1 MMILLID
8 KIKSVWEYVDRIP
21 KWMKNMLIVIF
32 IAVSPLVFNDAIS
45 TYYRKDKVNAET
57 YAMNNSMLIQSYM
70 DEILNSNA
78 EICSVLLLNYHN
90 STESLHGYQYL
101 YISSLTCSPVNDALL
116 DDWDK
121 VKFTPYSRELQYVH
135 MQKVRTI
142 ARAKSIDGNI
152 VSITKKLASQGLD
165 NNILYTINGLRSPIG
180 ILVVTF
186 RDDVDIDSEYL
197 IMQKI
202 GKLAIIL
209 DYENIR

>member
-1 MMILLID
+1 
-8 KIKSVWEYVDRIP
+8 
-21 KWMKNMLIVIF
+21 
-32 IAVSPLVFNDAIS
+32 
-45 TYYRKDKVNAET
+45 
-57 YAMNNSMLIQSYM
+57 
-70 DEILNSNA
+70 
-78 EICSVLLLNYHN
+78 
-90 STESLHGYQYL
+90 
-101 YISSLTCSPVNDALL
+101 
-116 DDWDK
+116 
-121 VKFTPYSRELQYVH
+121 